1 MADFE
6 QAFSHLIDEEGV
18 GLSNLKN
25 DRGGQ
30 TFAGIARKFHPEWE
44 GWQFVDAGE
53 TPPTQLVRLFY
64 HAEYWKP
71 IQGDQIASQRIADV
85 LFSQYVNMG
94 ANAIKLTQKVLG
106 AIADGKAGPKTLE
119 LLNAFDE
126 ERFLD
131 KFALAT
137 LARYY
142 AIGMKDKTQR
152 DFWPGWFGRGLRVAA

>member
-6 QAFSHLIDEEGV
+6 QAFNHLMDEEGV
-18 GLSNLKN
+18 GLSHLKN

-30 TFAGIARKFHPEWE
+30 TFAGIARKCHPDWE
-44 GWQFVDAGE
+44 GWKFVDAGE
-53 TPPTQLVRLFY
+53 TPLTQLVRLFY
-64 HAEYWKP
+64 LTEYWKP
-71 IQGDQIASQRIADV
+71 IQGDQIDSQRIANT

-94 ANAIKLTQKVLG
+94 ANAIKLAQKVLG
-106 AIADGKAGPKTLE
+106 AIADGKTGPKTLE
-119 LLNAFDE
+119 LLNAFGE

-152 DFWPGWFGRGLRVAA
+152 DFWPGWLGRGLRIAA